1 MSRQS
6 TIVLVDTPGG
16 TAPEFITAALAT
28 HPGVNALPGLAFVR
42 DGLRLYRRH
51 DLAGLDGDAI
61 FDRLWQPSYE
71 PGGRLWAGVARHL
84 APAARD
90 GLPVAAARA
99 LFRQQHV
106 PGAGY
111 LATLGSFA
119 VAVLQGC
126 GWWRDGATHVAVCGV
141 PFLKTVPW
149 DELARPGCVLVE
161 AAVPLDTWLALI
173 SHRSIVRCPHA
184 LVYWIIHKLLYRL
197 AARRGIRVL
206 RCDAISAGQHGTVD
220 DALLGQ
226 LGLEAGRPRR
236 LEPGPG
242 HQSFSPATF
251 AHVTSLARD
260 IAAIYGATPLYALA
274 RDVDDWAGE
283 AVLDA
288 ELSQLLAGYLRYWET
303 TAHVHFDTSGPC
315 EQAIAARVIALRG
328 LPAAP
333 PADGDPGA
341 SSRDFYERLVDF
353 QSYDFE
359 TPRFGTHT
367 WLGALEE
374 RISLPHAPYFL
385 HAAVCYLEHCLAMQG
400 KWFDSYQPLGASDLY
415 RRLTSPAWAASVGR
429 LGFAERLGRLA
440 GQDEDIRRRASGRL
454 QP

>member
-1 MSRQS
+1 MSRRQAF
-6 TIVLVDTPGG
+6 VLVDTMGG

-28 HPGVNALPGLAFVR
+28 HPGINALPGLAFVR

-51 DLAGLDGDAI
+51 ALAGLDGDAL

-71 PGGRLWAGVARHL
+71 PGGRLWAGIARHL
-84 APAARD
+84 APAGRD
-90 GLPVAAARA
+90 ALPLAAARA

-106 PGAGY
+106 PGSGY
-111 LATLGSFA
+111 LATLESFA

-126 GWWRDGATHVAVCGV
+126 GWWRDGATHVAACGV
-141 PFLKTVPW
+141 PFLKTVDW
-149 DELARPGCVLVE
+149 AELADADCVLVE
-161 AAVPLDTWLALI
+161 SAVPLDIWLALI

-184 LVYWIIHKLLYRL
+184 LAYWIIHKLLYRL

-206 RCDAISAGQHGTVD
+206 RCDAIAAGERGAVD
-220 DALLGQ
+220 DALLRQ
-226 LGLEAGRPRR
+226 LGLAAAGTTR
-236 LEPGPG
+236 LPPGPG
-242 HQSFSPATF
+242 HQSFSPDAF

-260 IAAIYGATPLYALA
+260 IAAIYGASPLYALA
-274 RDVDDWAGE
+274 RDVDDWADG
-283 AVLDA
+283 AVQDA
-288 ELSQLLAGYLRYWET
+288 ELAGLLDGYLRYWDT
-303 TAHVHFDTSGPC
+303 TAHVHFDTSSPC
-315 EQAIAARVIALRG
+315 EQAIAARVSALRG

-333 PADGDPGA
+333 
-341 SSRDFYERLVDF
+341 SSAAPSEDFYERLVDF

-374 RISLPHAPYFL
+374 RIVLPHAPYFL
-385 HAAVCYLEHCLAMQG
+385 HAAVSYLEHCLVMQG

-415 RRLTSPAWAASVGR
+415 RRLTSAAYAASVGR
-429 LGFAERLGRLA
+429 LGFAERLRRLA
-440 GQDEDIRRRASGRL
+440 PQDEEIRQRAAGRL